1 MHRRDLLTLS
11 AALGL
16 PLGLAAGPR
25 PARTAVP
32 APGTALPGGGLRT
45 HALSLLGQPL
55 LPADFTHFPW
65 ANPDAPKG
73 GEVVRAA
80 LGSFDSFNPFIIRG
94 TPAVGAG
101 LVVETLLRT
110 NADEASTA
118 YPAIAQWIDL
128 PADGLSV
135 SFELNPAA
143 RWHDGRPITA
153 ADIVWTFNA
162 LRQHGRPHYRAYYGD
177 VSEAVAEN
185 ERRVTF
191 RFRSNENRELPLICG
206 ELPVLP
212 QHWWASRDFT
222 RPLLEAPHGSGPYR
236 VERFDASRSVTYRR
250 VEDWWAR
257 DLPSSRGQHNFGVQ
271 RFEYFRDDTVVVEA
285 FKAGQLD
292 LRQEN
297 VARNWA
303 TAYDF
308 PARRRGL
315 VRLEEIP
322 HELPTGMQAFAMNLR
337 RPLFQD
343 ARVRRA
349 LIEVFDFEF
358 LNANIFF
365 GSWTR
370 TQSYFSNSEL
380 ASYGLPQGRELEIL
394 ERFRGRVPAEVFT
407 QEYRL
412 PVTDGS
418 GNNRD
423 GVRRALALLQQAG
436 WQVRDRRLI
445 NAQGQRFEFEILLD
459 SPTFERVAVP
469 FTQWLDRIGIT
480 ARVRTVDPAQY
491 QTRIDA
497 FDFDMTV
504 DVIGQ
509 SLSPGNE
516 QRGYFTCAKARE
528 NGSNN
533 VAGIC
538 DPAIDELVDLVVNAP
553 DRTELV
559 ARTRALDRVLLHHNF
574 MIPNWHG
581 RVFRMAFWNK
591 FGRPD
596 RNPRFGL
603 GLDAWWVDPQRDRP
617 LADARRTL

>member
-1 MHRRDLLTLS
+1 MRRRDLLSLS

-16 PLGLAAGPR
+16 AAG
-25 PARTAVP
+25 ATRTRAAVP
-32 APGTALPGGGLRT
+32 APGTALPGGGVRT
-45 HALSLLGQPL
+45 HALSLLDRPA
-55 LPADFTHFPW
+55 LPVDFPHFPW
-65 ANPDAPKG
+65 ANPEAAKG

-101 LVVETLLRT
+101 LLNETLLRSNT
-110 NADEASTA
+110 DEAATA
-118 YPAIAQWIDL
+118 YAHLAQWIDL
-128 PADGLSV
+128 PADGMSV

-143 RWHDGRPITA
+143 RWHDGRPVTA
-153 ADIVWTFNA
+153 ADVVWSFDA
-162 LRQHGRPHYRAYYGD
+162 LRQHGRPQYRGYYGD
-177 VSEAVAEN
+177 VTEAVAEG

-191 RFRSNENRELPLICG
+191 RFRTSENRELPMICG
-206 ELPVLP
+206 EVPVLP
-212 QHWWASRDFT
+212 RHWWAGRDFT
-222 RPLLEAPHGSGPYR
+222 RPILEAPLGSGPYR
-236 VERFDASRSVTYRR
+236 IERFDAGRSVTYRR

-257 DLPSSRGQHNFGVQ
+257 DLPTGRGLYNWGVQ

-297 VARNWA
+297 IARNWA

-322 HELPTGMQAFAMNLR
+322 HQLPTGMQAFAMNLR

-343 ARVRRA
+343 GRVRRA

-370 TQSYFSNSEL
+370 TNSFFSNSEF
-380 ASYGLPQGRELEIL
+380 ASSGLPQGRELAIL
-394 ERFRGRVPAEVFT
+394 EGFRGRVPNEVFT

-418 GNNRD
+418 GNNRE
-423 GVRRALALLQQAG
+423 GVRRAFDLLRQAG
-436 WQVRDRRLI
+436 WQVRDRRLV
-445 NAQGQRFEFEILLD
+445 NAQGGRFEFEILLNGP
-459 SPTFERVAVP
+459 SFERVAVP
-469 FTQWLDRIGIT
+469 FTQWLDRIGIA

-491 QTRIDA
+491 QARIDA

-509 SLSPGNE
+509 GFSPGNE
-516 QRGYFTCAKARE
+516 QRDYFTCAKARE

-538 DPAIDELVDLVVNAP
+538 DPAIDELVELVINAP
-553 DRTELV
+553 DRAELV
-559 ARTRALDRVLLHHNF
+559 ARTRALDRVLLSHNF

-581 RVFRMAFWNK
+581 RVFRMAFWDR
-591 FGRPD
+591 FGRPE
-596 RNPRFGL
+596 RTPRYGL
-603 GLDAWWVDPQRDRP
+603 GLEAWWVDPQRERA
-617 LADARRTL
+617 LAEARRTL